1 MSGEVLRV
9 CPGSGE
15 QLPKLLA
22 SMLAAL
28 LFGQASADGAQF
40 FQAPVAGYVSRGSMM
55 SQAVPV
61 PMVRFAAD
69 LLRTG

>member
-1 MSGEVLRV
+1 MRGEVLRV
-9 CPGSGE
+9 CPGSGD
-15 QLPKLLA
+15 QLQAKL

-55 SQAVPV
+55 SQAVLGGIT
-61 PMVRFAAD
+61 VR
-69 LLRTG
+69 